1 MKVRVTKDYEIL
13 GLGEKIKKARKKS
26 PMTIT
31 DLASQ
36 AGISAAHWYRIEAEE
51 NKILPKETLDA
62 IIAALGED
70 LELELDEK
78 SLC

>member
-1 MKVRVTKDYEIL
+1 MKVRVTKDYEFP

-26 PMTIT
+26 PLTIT

-62 IIAALGED
+62 ILAALGED
-70 LELELDEK
+70 LELKFEEK
-78 SLC
+78 